1 MLIKLLCLHVSFYNK
16 NGMSI
21 INFIRNFKKRNRT
34 LFTTPSH
41 GQGAF
46 VAPLSEKLLGKKFF
60 KSDYSEIEGFD
71 NLSNPTG
78 IIKYAQDE
86 AARIYDAKSTFFLTN
101 GSTSGI
107 VAAMLATLNRGD
119 KVLISRNCHKSV
131 YNGLVLTSAIPI
143 WITPYYNSDWGV
155 YEPINYDYL
164 EETLRK
170 NKDVKLFIMTNP
182 TYEGLMTDIYT
193 VSAICKKYNVM
204 LLVDEAHGAL
214 WNFHKSLGTPAL
226 LQGADIVVQSL
237 HKTAGAINPSAL
249 LHISKDSDLN
259 PKKIQDALNL
269 ITTTSPSYPL
279 LANIEAT
286 IAFLNSEKGSAK
298 ISELVKNVNRLI
310 RSLREIPNIEVYS
323 YNNDVTKILVRIT
336 NMSGLEISSILSEK
350 YNIEDE
356 IANEKS
362 VLFLTGIGTTKSKL
376 KKLEKALTEICLSNI
391 KITQDDMVD
400 VPYCNVEPRV
410 RYIPAMVWNK
420 PSKEVEIKYAL
431 SRVCMEMIVDYPP
444 GIPILLPGEVIK
456 KEHLAYLS
464 NRKKIRVLI

>member
-1 MLIKLLCLHVSFYNK
+1 MLHVSFYNK
-16 NGMSI
+16 KSMSI
-21 INFIRNFKKRNRT
+21 INFIRNFKKSNRV

-46 VAPLSEKLLGKKFF
+46 VAPMSDKLLGKKFF
-60 KSDYSEIEGFD
+60 KSDYSEIDGFD

-78 IIKYAQDE
+78 IIKYAQDN
-86 AARIYDAKSTFFLTN
+86 AAKIYDSKSKFFLTN

-107 VAAMLATLNRGD
+107 VAAMLAVLNKGD

-131 YNGLVLTSAIPI
+131 YNGLVLTSAVPV
-143 WITPYYNSDWGV
+143 WITPYYNAEWGV
-155 YEPINYDYL
+155 YDPINYDYL
-164 EETLRK
+164 EEILRR
-170 NKDVKLFIMTNP
+170 NKDIKLFIMTNP
-182 TYEGLMTDIYT
+182 TYEGLMTDVYT
-193 VSAICKKYNVM
+193 VASICKKYNVL

-214 WNFHKSLGTPAL
+214 WNFHKALGTPAL

-237 HKTAGAINPSAL
+237 HKTAGALNPSAL
-249 LHISKDSDLN
+249 LHISKESDLN
-259 PKKIQDALNL
+259 SKKIQDALNL

-279 LANIEAT
+279 LVNIEST
-286 IAFLNSEKGSAK
+286 VLFLDSEKGKAK
-298 ISELVKNVNRLI
+298 IVELVKNVNRLI
-310 RSLREIPNIEVYS
+310 RTLKEIPNLEVYS
-323 YNNDVTKILVRIT
+323 YNNDVTKILVKVT
-336 NMSGLEISSILSEK
+336 NMSGFELSSILSEK

-362 VLFLTGIGTTKSKL
+362 VLFLTGLGTTKSKL
-376 KKLEKALTEICLSNI
+376 KKLEKALTQICLSNI
-391 KITQDDMVD
+391 KITQDDIDDM
-400 VPYCNVEPRV
+400 PFCNVEPRV

-456 KEHLAYLS
+456 KEHLLYLS
-464 NRKKIRVLI
+464 KRKKIRVLI